1 MKKNSK
7 LQMVTVKKQNNVIE
21 YVCCKS
27 ATTRDP
33 IHVSYPVFAFM
44 HSNPAQADSC
54 PCVPVNACSMAEHGP
69 EAAPNLKQ
77 LPYRMRQNSSMRSR
91 YKDGTEAAEN
101 WFKGVALYSSRAGQA
116 VTELLLCLAPA
127 SLLFFQ
133 GRGEYF

>member
-54 PCVPVNACSMAEHGP
+54 PCVPVNAWSMAEHGP

-77 LPYRMRQNSSMRSR
+77 LPCRMRQNSSMRSR

-101 WFKGVALYSSRAGQA
+101 WFKRSG
-116 VTELLLCLAPA
+116 TI
-127 SLLFFQ
+127 F
-133 GRGEYF
+133 